1 VRWIPWWSKNA
12 LSKVLPCF
20 HEVFCSS
27 SFNSRLALLVLSARS
42 GLMGIEIPQQYGGG
56 GMSFM
61 SAILA
66 IEEVAKADAS
76 VSVFMDVQA
85 CPLPID

>member
-1 VRWIPWWSKNA
+1 VRGNA
-12 LSKVLPCF
+12 
-20 HEVFCSS
+20 
-27 SFNSRLALLVLSARS
+27 

-66 IEEVAKADAS
+66 IEEVAKVDGS

-85 CPLPID
+85 RTLRSNHNP